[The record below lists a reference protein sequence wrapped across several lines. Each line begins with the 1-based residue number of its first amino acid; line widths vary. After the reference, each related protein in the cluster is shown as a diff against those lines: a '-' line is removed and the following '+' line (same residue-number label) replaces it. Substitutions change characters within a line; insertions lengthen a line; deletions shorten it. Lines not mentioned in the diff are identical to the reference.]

1 MKKEIIFVCQYGY
14 ISLVTDHKNLTVKD
28 DNSLYRF
35 QAANMNIGFWFS
47 VQERRH
53 CSLKQV
59 PKKVEI
65 YEEFLATGASSG
77 AAAVVT
83 TSAGKGRGSDRS
95 LTEAAHEVP
104 FCFTSKVPLS
114 SSQSHL
120 HELPVRDSGVSP
132 EKTLPKMDAC
142 KGGLQVPGSSVM

>member
-1 MKKEIIFVCQYGY
+1 MEPRPLAIHKMGALVKQIQDTETGVPVPNTIQPPTKK
-14 ISLVTDHKNLTVKD
+14 
-28 DNSLYRF
+28 RF
-35 QAANMNIGFWFS
+35 FGFGG
-47 VQERRH
+47 VG
-53 CSLKQV
+53 
-59 PKKVEI
+59 KKKSCAI
-65 YEEFLATGASSG
+65 AG

-83 TSAGKGRGSDRS
+83 ASAGKGRGSDRS
-95 LTEAAHEVP
+95 LTETAHEVP

-132 EKTLPKMDAC
+132 EKTLPKMDAS